1 MQFDYT
7 FSKRILGEKNM
18 ELKLGIPKGSLQ
30 DATIKIFKE
39 AGYDIRVKDRNY
51 YPSVDDPELSC
62 MLIRAQEMARYV
74 EGGQLDCGLT
84 GLDWIEENRADIIEV
99 CELIYAKRSFK
110 PIKWVLAV
118 KEDSPYT
125 CAEDLEGKTIA
136 TEVVNLTEDYFAKK
150 GLKANVE
157 FSWGTT
163 EVKVPDLAD
172 AIVEITETGSSLRAN
187 DLKIIDTVL
196 ETTTRFIANKK
207 AYQDPE
213 KRAKI
218 ERIVMMLQS
227 VIDAKPKSCL
237 MLNAPQDKLDAIL
250 EILPNEN
257 PTVSNLAKGDWVD
270 VMAIVD
276 QSTLR
281 YVIPKLKES
290 GAKAIVELPVSKI
303 VE

>member
-1 MQFDYT
+1 
-7 FSKRILGEKNM
+7 M

-30 DATIKIFKE
+30 GATIDIFKE
-39 AGYDIRVKDRNY
+39 AGYNIHVKERNY

-84 GLDWIEENRADIIEV
+84 GLDWIAENRADVVEV
-99 CELIYAKRSFK
+99 CELIYAKQSFK

-118 KEDSPYT
+118 KEGSPYK

-136 TEVVNLTEDYFAKK
+136 TEVVNLTKDYFTSK
-150 GLKANVE
+150 GVNVNVE

-163 EVKVPDLAD
+163 EVKVPELAD

-187 DLKIIDTVL
+187 DLQIIDTVL

-207 AYQDPE
+207 AYEDPE

-218 ERIVMMLQS
+218 ERIVMMLNS

-237 MLNAPQDKLDAIL
+237 MLNAPSDKLDSIL
-250 EILPNEN
+250 QIIPSEN
-257 PTVSNLAKGDWVD
+257 PTVSSLAKGDWVD
-270 VMAIVD
+270 VMAVVD
-276 QSTLR
+276 KNTLR
-281 YVIPKLKES
+281 YVIPKLKEQ

>member
-1 MQFDYT
+1 
-7 FSKRILGEKNM
+7 M
-18 ELKLGIPKGSLQ
+18 ELTLGIPKGSLQ
-30 DATIKIFKE
+30 ESTIKIFKE
-39 AGYDIRVKDRNY
+39 AGYDIKVKERNY
-51 YPSVDDPELSC
+51 YPAVDDPELSC

-84 GLDWIEENRADIIEV
+84 GLDWIRENRADVVEV
-99 CELIYAKRSFK
+99 AELIYAKQSFK

-118 KEDSPYT
+118 KEDSPYS

-136 TEVVNLTEDYFAKK
+136 TEVVNLTQDYFAAK
-150 GLKANVE
+150 GVNVNVE

-163 EVKVPDLAD
+163 EVKVPELAD

-187 DLKIIDTVL
+187 NLKIIDTVL

-207 AYQDPE
+207 AYEDPE

-227 VIDAKPKSCL
+227 VIDAVPKVCL
-237 MLNAPQDKLDAIL
+237 MLNAPQDKLDAIM
-250 EILPNEN
+250 EILPSDN
-257 PTVSNLAKGDWVD
+257 PTVSSLAKGDWVD
-270 VMAIVD
+270 IMAVMDKNV
-276 QSTLR
+276 LR
-281 YVIPKLKES
+281 YVIPQLKEQ
-290 GAKAIVELPVSKI
+290 GAKSIVEIPVSKI